1 MGVIERMEE
10 FYKERMFNCPF
21 FKGNEDQKEFLNWSL
36 GILMDKG
43 FDKSI
48 VRNGRIGVGKNF
60 LVRGLE
66 KCFKPLLLD
75 FAVTTTLQ
83 ILPVLEEVV
92 RNPEEIIILTGVKEI
107 VFEILERIFR
117 RLETEEIREQL
128 HKRIYGE
135 NCGKN
140 ELTRKLIELANGAK
154 KAKSIMW
161 DLVDK
166 SRHLLIDINVD
177 DVFL

>member
-92 RNPEEIIILTGVKEI
+92 RNPEEIIILTGVK
-107 VFEILERIFR
+107 
-117 RLETEEIREQL
+117 
-128 HKRIYGE
+128 YGQF
-135 NCGKN
+135 K
-140 ELTRKLIELANGAK
+140 T
-154 KAKSIMW
+154 
-161 DLVDK
+161 
-166 SRHLLIDINVD
+166 
-177 DVFL
+177 